1 MMNGPFI
8 LLLLGEVIMTEL
20 LSIEDKIELAETAS
34 NVAVEQLEEFCVE
47 RGLPLQDVTS
57 WSTAWETGGKL
68 AVQAM
73 VVQWSPAR
81 KVQREWH
88 EDIKNAVKAFRPR
101 RMRVTV
107 EDNRYTVDEVKPLT
121 AKNIVYTPLFQLRA
135 VEEGSQLHWFLY
147 WRRADGT
154 FWPFAGGHR
163 FEDVKSAV
171 AEVIAD
177 THYCFKLHPL
187 H

>member
-1 MMNGPFI
+1 MSDI
-8 LLLLGEVIMTEL
+8 LT
-20 LSIEDKIELAETAS
+20 IEEKIELAESAS
-34 NVAVEQLEEFCVE
+34 SVAVEGLEDFCTE

-57 WSTAWETGGKL
+57 WSTAWDTGGKL

-73 VVQWSPAR
+73 VLLWEPPR
-81 KVQREWH
+81 RIQREWH

-107 EDNRYTVDEVKPLT
+107 EGNRFTVDEVKPLT
-121 AKNIVYTPLFQLRA
+121 EKNIVYTPLFQLRA
-135 VEEGSQLHWFLY
+135 VEEGSELHWFLY

-154 FWPFAGGHR
+154 WWPYAGRHH
-163 FEDVKSAV
+163 FEKVTDAV
-171 AEVIAD
+171 AEVIED
-177 THYCFKLHPL
+177 SRYCFKLHPL

>member
-1 MMNGPFI
+1 
-8 LLLLGEVIMTEL
+8 MTEML
-20 LSIEDKIELAETAS
+20 TIEDKIAFAESAS
-34 NVAVEQLEEFCVE
+34 NVSVDHLEDFCVE

-73 VVQWSPAR
+73 VLQWKPER
-81 KVQREWH
+81 RIQREWH
-88 EDIKNAVKAFRPR
+88 ENIKDAVKAFRPR

-107 EDNRYTVDEVKPLT
+107 EDNRFTVDEVKPLT
-121 AKNIVYTPLFQLRA
+121 TQNIVYTPVFQLRVIEDGA
-135 VEEGSQLHWFLY
+135 DRHWFLY

-154 FWPFAGGHR
+154 WWPFAGNHC
-163 FEDVKSAV
+163 FADVNAAI
-171 AEVIAD
+171 AEVQTDA
-177 THYCFKLHPL
+177 HYCFKLHPL